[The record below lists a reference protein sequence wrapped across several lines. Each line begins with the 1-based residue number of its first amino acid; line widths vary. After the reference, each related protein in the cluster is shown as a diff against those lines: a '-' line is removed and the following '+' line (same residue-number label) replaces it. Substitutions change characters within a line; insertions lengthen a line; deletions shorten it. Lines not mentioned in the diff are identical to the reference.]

1 MVYKPVDC
9 SERHCGIWKGRVP
22 CPEWLVCGDQGWA
35 ALISCAD
42 QFEQHAGS
50 GLILCDAGDVIE
62 DQQIELVGFG
72 DGTLQREVASRLLEL
87 LDQTGRAGE
96 QNTP

>member
-1 MVYKPVDC
+1 
-9 SERHCGIWKGRVP
+9 
-22 CPEWLVCGDQGWA
+22 LVCGDQGWA

-42 QFEQHAGS
+42 QFEQHAGP
-50 GLILCDAGDVIE
+50 GLIFCDASDVIE
-62 DQQIELVGFG
+62 DQQIELVEFG

-96 QNTP
+96 QNTR